1 MLKHCEEAKT
11 AWEKL
16 YKALGCDPGDDA
28 RPQGHGHPVAAIGIA
43 GRRPWGKT
51 VVGDDLTRFGSP
63 ADLTVDLGEIAA
75 ARLQVEESDKIETGS
90 RAVGVCKVV
99 TPMRY
104 HHQVGDGAAYN
115 TLPGH
120 AFTSPS
126 QQNKDGSK
134 TRPAN
139 TLNVAVE

>member
-51 VVGDDLTRFGSP
+51 VVGADLTRFGSP
-63 ADLTVDLGEIAA
+63 ADLMVDLGEIAA

-99 TPMRY
+99 TPM
-104 HHQVGDGAAYN
+104 
-115 TLPGH
+115 
-120 AFTSPS
+120 
-126 QQNKDGSK
+126 
-134 TRPAN
+134 
-139 TLNVAVE
+139 